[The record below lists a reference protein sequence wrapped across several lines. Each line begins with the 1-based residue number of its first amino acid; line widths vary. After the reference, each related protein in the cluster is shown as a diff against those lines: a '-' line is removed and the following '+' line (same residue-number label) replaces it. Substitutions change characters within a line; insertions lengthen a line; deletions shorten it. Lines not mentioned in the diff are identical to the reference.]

1 MSGVRLGD
9 VVDDEPG
16 AVALTCV
23 ALGWRVFPLMP
34 GRGTPAIRDW
44 PKRATTDRNTV
55 EEWWSWSF
63 IGAGVG
69 IATGRASGI
78 WVLDI
83 DVKNGVNGYDTWAD
97 LVTDHG
103 PIPRTFTATS
113 RSGGGHIYFRWPEHE
128 VVRNSTGR
136 NPRGVGLGLD
146 VRGEG
151 GYVRAPL
158 RSSAVVDSSHP
169 VDAPDWLLK
178 RAVEATRAEGGGEGA
193 RAARSASRPVEWT
206 DTRDALRFSAARLA
220 AVDEGGR
227 NDALNRASF
236 LLARWSRETGVTHE
250 LAWQAMRWACRKNG
264 LWESDGP
271 EGCAATFNSGWNAG
285 ASAAG

>member
-1 MSGVRLGD
+1 MTGVRLGD

-16 AVALTCV
+16 AVALTC
-23 ALGWRVFPLMP
+23 AHLGWRVFPLMR
-34 GRGTPAIRDW
+34 GIGTPAIKNW
-44 PKRATTDRNTV
+44 PGRATTDRNTI

-69 IATGRASGI
+69 IATGAASGI

-83 DVKNGVNGYDTWAD
+83 DVKNGVNGYDTWAN

-103 PIPRTFTATS
+103 PIPNTFTATS
-113 RSGGGHIYFRWPEHE
+113 RSGGGHVYFRWPEHE
-128 VVRNSTGR
+128 VVRNSTSQGNR
-136 NPRGVGLGLD
+136 AIGPGLD

-158 RSSAVVDSSHP
+158 RTSAVIDSSRP
-169 VDAPDWLLK
+169 VHAPDWLLK
-178 RAVEATRAEGGGEGA
+178 RAVEASRGEERDAGAGPRASG
-193 RAARSASRPVEWT
+193 RPVEWR
-206 DTRDALRFSAARLA
+206 DTQRALKHAAARLA
-220 AVDEGGR
+220 VVREGGR
-227 NDALNRASF
+227 NDALNRATF
-236 LLARWSRETGVTHE
+236 LLARWSRETGVTRE
-250 LAWQAMRWACRKNG
+250 LALRAMTWACRENG

-271 EGCAATFNSGWNAG
+271 EGCLATFNSGWNAG